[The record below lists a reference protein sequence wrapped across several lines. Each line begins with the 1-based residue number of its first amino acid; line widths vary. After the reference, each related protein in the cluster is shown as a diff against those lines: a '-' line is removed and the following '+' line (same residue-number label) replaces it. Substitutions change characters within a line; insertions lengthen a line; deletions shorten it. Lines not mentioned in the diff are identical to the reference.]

1 MLLFSILMTA
11 VKAVMYGVGDTYI
24 DESYRS
30 LETR

>member
-1 MLLFSILMTA
+1 MTA